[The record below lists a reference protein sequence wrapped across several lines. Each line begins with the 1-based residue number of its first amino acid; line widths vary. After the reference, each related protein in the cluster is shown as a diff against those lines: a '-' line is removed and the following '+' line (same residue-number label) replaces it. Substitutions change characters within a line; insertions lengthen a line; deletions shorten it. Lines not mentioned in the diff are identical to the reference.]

1 MTLEEKEKE
10 KKKIKAKI
18 YQQKKRLEEKIKIE
32 TLQKLYFLLWSRLN
46 KQLNFEKLQKEHD
59 DILEKQRAIL
69 VKSIDTEVVSDQRYA
84 VAQKLLKLLPDTTES
99 EDAP

>member
-69 VKSIDTEVVSDQRYA
+69 VKSIDTEVVSDQRSA
-84 VAQKLLKLLPDTTES
+84 VAWLLEIEP
-99 EDAP
+99 